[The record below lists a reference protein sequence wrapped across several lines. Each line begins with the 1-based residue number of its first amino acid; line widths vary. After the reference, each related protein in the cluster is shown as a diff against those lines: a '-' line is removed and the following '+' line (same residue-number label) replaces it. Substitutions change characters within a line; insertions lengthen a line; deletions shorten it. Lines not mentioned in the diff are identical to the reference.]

1 VLENWAAPPDLD
13 DRTVA
18 HESDEIG
25 GLVVT
30 ISIDILS
37 FANNHPLDLA
47 DKRRVEH
54 RGPLPTTSPKV
65 RSQNAGNGPG

>member
-1 VLENWAAPPDLD
+1 LAARPNLD

-30 ISIDILS
+30 MSTDIPSLTS
-37 FANNHPLDLA
+37 NHPLDLA

-54 RGPLPTTSPKV
+54 RGSLPTTSPKV